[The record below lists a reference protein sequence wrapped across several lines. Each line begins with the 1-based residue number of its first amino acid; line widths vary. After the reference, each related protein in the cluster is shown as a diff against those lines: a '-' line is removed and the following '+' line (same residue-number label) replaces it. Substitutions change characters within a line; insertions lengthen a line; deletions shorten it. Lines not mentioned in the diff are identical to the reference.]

1 MSDLIFQSIASAT
14 KALKNKE
21 ISATELTAASLA
33 RIDATEDALG
43 AFLSVYPEDALKRAA
58 ELDAQGFD
66 PSKPLWGIPIS
77 VKDALAT
84 KNMTTSAASKIIEN
98 FIPPYSAY
106 VVEQLEAAGAII
118 LGKNN
123 MDEFAMGSTCENS
136 AYKSTQNPWNLKC
149 VPGGS
154 SGGSAAA
161 VAACQSFASLGSDT
175 GGSIRQPASLCG
187 LVGLKPTY
195 GRVSRYGLL
204 AYASSLD
211 QVGPFAR
218 TVEDCALMLSVIAGH
233 DERDS
238 TSSPRANEIF
248 HDASNWKKDLKG
260 VTLGLPKEFF
270 ENQSMNPEVA
280 KVCQNTI
287 DEAQKLGAT
296 IKSVSMPHLP
306 YSIAAYYIIASAEA
320 SSNLARYDGV
330 RYGHRSAQP
339 KNLEE
344 LYNSSRTEGFG
355 EEVQRRILLGTYVL
369 SAGYYD
375 AYYRKAAQVRRLIR
389 EDYENALKECDAL
402 IAPVSP
408 IVAWNKGSVTDP
420 LQMYQM
426 DIFTLSLNLAGLPGL
441 AIPVGMAENM
451 PVGMQILGSAFEESK
466 ILSIGQCITE
476 HLGTN
481 GQYAKL

>member
-1 MSDLIFQSIASAT
+1 MSDLIFKSIVNAKKALQNKDISAAELT
-14 KALKNKE
+14 KA
-21 ISATELTAASLA
+21 SLQ
-33 RIDATEDALG
+33 RIDATEDKLG
-43 AFLSVYPEDALKRAA
+43 AFLSLYPEEALKRAA
-58 ELDAQGFD
+58 DLDKAGFD

-84 KNMTTSAASKIIEN
+84 KNMRTTASSKIIEN

-106 VVEQLEAAGAII
+106 VVEQLEEAGAII

-136 AYKSTQNPWNLKC
+136 AYKPCHNPWDLDR

-154 SGGSAAA
+154 SGGSAVS
-161 VAACQSFASLGSDT
+161 VASCQTFASLGSDT

-218 TVEDCALMLSVIAGH
+218 TVEDCALMLSVISGH
-233 DERDS
+233 DKRDS
-238 TSSPRANEIF
+238 TSSPIASENF
-248 HDASNWKKDLKG
+248 HDGLTEAKSLKG
-260 VTLGLPKEFF
+260 MTLGLPKEFF
-270 ENQSMNPEVA
+270 EAQSMDSEVA
-280 KVCQNTI
+280 RICQNTI

-330 RYGHRSAQP
+330 RYGHRTAQP

-344 LYNSSRTEGFG
+344 LYTLSRTEGFG

-389 EDYENALKECDAL
+389 QDYENVLTECDAIL
-402 IAPVSP
+402 APVSP
-408 IVAWNKGSVTDP
+408 IVAWKKGSVTNP
-420 LQMYQM
+420 LEMYQM

-441 AIPVGMAENM
+441 SIPVGMAHDM
-451 PVGMQILGSAFEESK
+451 PVGMQILGSAFAESK
-466 ILSIGQCITE
+466 ILSIGQVLAE

-481 GQYAKL
+481 GQHAKI